1 MKSDSATNP
10 VQHALEEGMKRA
22 VTELLI
28 LKTLSHREHY
38 VQEITESIDRKSGGV
53 LHIVFPYATLYRL
66 IDAGFVD
73 ELKKRNAPDGR
84 RRQYYEITPR
94 GREHLEML
102 LTAYNNIQNS
112 LDRVLG
118 EGGADA
124 DEAGGSL

>member
-1 MKSDSATNP
+1 MKPDSGTNP

-66 IDAGFVD
+66 INAGYID

-84 RRQYYEITPR
+84 RRQYYAITPQ
-94 GREHLEML
+94 GREHLELL
-102 LTAYNNIQNS
+102 LTAFNNIQNG
-112 LDRVLG
+112 LVRVLD

-124 DEAGGSL
+124 DEADRSL